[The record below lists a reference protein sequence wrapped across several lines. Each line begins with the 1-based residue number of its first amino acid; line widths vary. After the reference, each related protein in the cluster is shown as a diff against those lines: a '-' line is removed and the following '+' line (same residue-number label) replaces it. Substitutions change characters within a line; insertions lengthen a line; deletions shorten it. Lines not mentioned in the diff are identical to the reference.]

1 MSMSNRAAA
10 LFAALLCCL
19 ALLAPRAAL
28 ANENEAAK
36 AMRAAQQFRVQLA
49 QNGVQ
54 TPAQLKQQN
63 TLIRDLQQLLL
74 RADAGYAA
82 LTNATRQRIEE
93 TIDALSDL
101 PLSDVATGVVRAPAA
116 NGTLSGTIVD
126 NSTGLPL
133 STANQVT
140 VQAIDFT
147 TQQQPTGAGVVSSV
161 GNNASGGYTLTL
173 PPGKYHLRTFNAQGF
188 INQAFGFGTC
198 YEGIFCPR
206 YVGTIVTV
214 PDGGTVTGINFSM
227 DRGARISGTVRRADT
242 NAPLANH
249 FISVVERGGSFVAS
263 AATDASGNYTITAGL
278 PAGSYRV
285 FTNSVGA
292 FMNEAF
298 HPSGT
303 VWCGGVD
310 CSQVASVQGAAVT
323 LTGTSTTTG
332 IDFSLEAAAG
342 VSGQLTD
349 AATLTA
355 ITDPNAFIYMV
366 SEDRRTFDQINVDGA
381 GNYSFTNVRPGN
393 YRVIASAPNYL
404 GQVYVSAGT
413 TRECVDVGS
422 CDPLDIGGTITV
434 AAPGSSVSGI
444 NLALPRGAGISGQV
458 RNASTLTGIADSNVH
473 LLHLALGLVASG
485 TTDASGNFSIQGA
498 PAGVYRVLAQNQ
510 AAGFASTLFGG
521 VGCNNNLC
529 FDNASGGALVTLG
542 ASGIVSG
549 TNIDMP
555 QGGTITGTIS
565 DATSGGIAPRNRTR
579 IELFDSLGRIAAQEF
594 QSPTAPFTSYTAA
607 GLQPGAYKAIFA
619 SSGVV
624 GWIDTSFG
632 GAPCPR
638 GGCDLSVLPTVFA
651 TAGATTA
658 GINISL
664 PRGPRVAGVV
674 LDGGSGDS
682 FVPLAFSPAGV
693 GAVAFYNSLDRYAA
707 FAQIGAKGVF
717 LSRTGLSPGTYFMS
731 TFLTRTTLANGF
743 PIGNGFVDRVYNG
756 LDCPYLSCTV
766 TTGTPITVAASDLT
780 GFSITL
786 NPGGAIA
793 GTVTNNAGGAPLR
806 GVQIKAF
813 NGTGRLVGVARSN
826 LLGRYRMEG
835 IPSGSYFVLTENE
848 LGFQDELYNNLA
860 CEPFCNPVTGASVA
874 VTAPVTTGGIDFGL
888 NESASISGTV
898 TNASATPQAN
908 VPVEI
913 YGQIG
918 NLLRT
923 TTTNTSGQF
932 RFADLAAGRF
942 YVRTRDTSGR
952 TDDVYWQAGNPNNT
966 SATEPDCVGQAC
978 QVRRGTPIDLSAG
991 GSFTSANLVLAAP
1004 GVISGQVTNQGTSA
1018 AMSGVQVALYDARGA
1033 LVNTVS
1039 SGVTG
1044 NYSFNALAA
1053 GNYFAVTRGTPGFID
1068 EAFNNLPCSA
1078 SCDGLLGLPI
1088 VVTAGATTPG
1098 VNFALSV
1105 GASISGTV
1113 RDPALSPVVG
1123 TTVQVYDSNGIAFAQ
1138 TATNPSGNYE
1148 VTNIADGTFFV
1159 RTRNDEGYID
1169 ELFNNRPCNGY
1180 CDILSG
1186 NGVVIAGGV
1195 GVGLVNFD
1203 LANGGSING
1212 RVTRAAG
1219 GAGVGLAEVQA
1230 FTTTGFLAGRAMTD
1244 ATGLYTIAGLPD
1256 GNYKVRTANTAGLI
1270 NQVYRTPTPLT
1281 CSPTPCALSGGNTI
1295 AISGGAA
1302 IASIDFALA
1311 AGGTISGTA
1320 ADLFNNPLPSG
1331 NAVLFDS
1338 NGIEITTTPVNAGL
1352 FEFNGLA
1359 NGTYYVLIE
1368 NSSGLIDLLYANVPC
1383 PAGACNITALG
1394 TPITLSVRAPN
1405 QVASVSNIDLRLPTG
1420 RQVSG
1425 RVRAGA
1431 SPAALAD
1438 ATVYIFN
1445 STGVLVGEG
1454 VSDGLGDYL
1463 TTGSFQP
1470 GTYFAAT
1477 TNGVSRGASPNWVN
1491 ELYNNRT
1498 CMLDCNVTAGD
1509 AITVTSGGSTPL
1521 TGISFDLIGGSSL
1534 SGRVRDTTTLN
1545 LQLVTVQVFDSAGV
1559 LAGSFQTNSQGQY
1572 KVDGLLPGTY
1582 FARTVNS
1589 QGYVDILF
1597 GGTLCNPNCTPTS
1610 GTPITVQAG
1619 GLDTPNIDFTLGR
1632 PDALFNN
1639 GFE

>member
-1 MSMSNRAAA
+1 MAA
-10 LFAALLCCL
+10 LV
-19 ALLAPRAAL
+19 PGRAL
-28 ANENEAAK
+28 ANENQAAM
-36 AMRAAQQFRVQLA
+36 ALRAAQQFQTQAGER
-49 QNGVQ
+49 GIQ

-63 TLIRDLQQLLL
+63 TLIRDAQQLLL
-74 RADAGYAA
+74 RAEAGYTT
-82 LTNATRQRIEE
+82 LSNASRQRLEAA
-93 TIDALSDL
+93 IDSLSEM
-101 PLSDVATGVVRAPAA
+101 PMSDAATGVVRAPTA
-116 NGTLSGTIVD
+116 NGTLTGTITD
-126 NSTGLPL
+126 ASTGLPL
-133 STANQVT
+133 STAGFVT
-140 VQAIDFT
+140 VQAFDFT
-147 TQQQPTGAGVVSSV
+147 TQLQPTGAGVVASAS
-161 GNNASGGYTLTL
+161 NNASGVYTLTL
-173 PPGKYHLRTFNAQGF
+173 PPGQYHIRTFNAQGF
-188 INQAFGFGTC
+188 INQAFGFGNC
-198 YEGIFCPR
+198 YESFYCPR
-206 YVGTIVTV
+206 YVGTVVTV
-214 PDGGTVTGINFSM
+214 PDGGTVTGIDFNM
-227 DRGARISGTVRRADT
+227 PRGARVSGTVRRSDT
-242 NAPLANH
+242 NAPLANQ
-249 FISVVERGGSFVAS
+249 FVLVAERGGFSVAS
-263 AATDASGNYTITAGL
+263 ATTDAAGNYTTGAGL
-278 PAGSYRV
+278 PGGSYRV
-285 FTNSVGA
+285 YTSTSGA
-292 FMNEAF
+292 FMNEAS

-303 VWCGGVD
+303 AWCGLSD
-310 CSQVASVQGAAVT
+310 CNQIASVQGNLVALLGSA
-323 LTGTSTTTG
+323 TTTG
-332 IDFSLEAAAG
+332 IDFSLEATSS

-349 AATLTA
+349 LATATA
-355 ITDPNAFIYMV
+355 ITDPNAFVSLI
-366 SEDRRTFDQINVDGA
+366 SEDKRTFDQIGVDGS
-381 GNYSFTNVRPGN
+381 GNYVFTNVRPGN
-393 YRVIASAPNYL
+393 YRVVAFAPNYL
-404 GQVYVSAGT
+404 GQVYVSPGT
-413 TRECVDVGS
+413 TRECVDASG
-422 CDPLDIGGTITV
+422 CDPLDIGGVVTV
-434 AAPGSSVSGI
+434 AAPGATVGGI

-458 RNASTLTGIADSNVH
+458 RNATSLVGIASANVH
-473 LLHLALGLVASG
+473 LMHLALGTVASG

-498 PAGVYRVLAQNQ
+498 PAGVYRVLAQHPT
-510 AAGFASTLFGG
+510 AGFASTLHGG
-521 VGCNNNLC
+521 AGCNNNLC
-529 FDNASGGALVTLG
+529 FDNASGGSLVTLG

-549 TNIDMP
+549 INIDMP
-555 QGGTITGTIS
+555 LGGTITGAIT
-565 DATSGGIAPRNRTR
+565 DATSGAIAPRNRTR

-594 QSPTAPFTSYTAA
+594 QSPTAPFNSYSAS
-607 GLQPGAYKAIFA
+607 GLQPGAYKAVFA
-619 SSGVV
+619 SSSVV

-638 GGCDLSVLPTVFA
+638 GGCDQSVLPTVFA

-664 PRGPRVAGVV
+664 PRGPRIAGAV
-674 LDGGSGDS
+674 LDSGSGTY
-682 FVPLAFSPAGV
+682 VGLAFNPSGV
-693 GAVAFYNSLDRYAA
+693 GSVAFYNSLDRYAA
-707 FAQIGAKGVF
+707 FGQINANGTF
-717 LSRTGLSPGTYFMS
+717 LSRTGLSPGTYFIS
-731 TFLTRTTLANGF
+731 TFLTRTSLANGF
-743 PIGNGFVDRVYNG
+743 PIGGGFIDSVYNG
-756 LDCPYLSCTV
+756 VNCPYLSCTV

-780 GFSITL
+780 GFTITL
-786 NPGGAIA
+786 NQGGVIS

-806 GVQIKAF
+806 GVVIKAF
-813 NGTGRLVGVARSN
+813 NGAGKLVGVGRSN

-835 IPSGSYFVLTENE
+835 IPSGSYFVLTEND
-848 LGFQDELYNNLA
+848 LGFQDELYNNIA
-860 CEPFCNPVTGASVA
+860 CEPFCNPVTGTAVT
-874 VTAPVTTGGIDFGL
+874 VTAPSTTGSIDFGL
-888 NESASISGTV
+888 NESAAISGTV

-908 VPVEI
+908 VPVEV

-923 TTTNTSGQF
+923 TTTNASGQF

-991 GSFTSANLVLAAP
+991 GTFTTANLVLAAP
-1004 GVISGQVTNQGTSA
+1004 GVISGQVTNQATAA

-1039 SGVTG
+1039 SNASGA
-1044 NYSFNALAA
+1044 YSVSALAA

-1078 SCDGLLGLPI
+1078 SCDGLLGAPI
-1088 VVTAGATTPG
+1088 AVTAGATTPG

-1113 RDPALSPVVG
+1113 RDPSLDPVVG

-1148 VTNIADGTFFV
+1148 VTNIADGNFFV

-1186 NGVVIAGGV
+1186 NAVAIAGGV
-1195 GVGLVNFD
+1195 SVGLVNFD
-1203 LANGGSING
+1203 LANGGTING
-1212 RVTRAAG
+1212 RVTRAVG

-1230 FTTTGFLAGRAMTD
+1230 FTTSGFLAGRAMTD
-1244 ATGLYTIAGLPD
+1244 ATGIYTIAGLPD
-1256 GNYKVRTANTAGLI
+1256 GTYKVRTANTAGLI
-1270 NQVYRTPTPLT
+1270 NQVYRTPTPLS

-1295 AISGGAA
+1295 TIAGG
-1302 IASIDFALA
+1302 ITVPGIDFALA

-1338 NGIEITTTPVNAGL
+1338 TGTEITTAPVSAGL

-1405 QVASVSNIDLRLPTG
+1405 QIASVSNVDLRLPTG

-1425 RVRAGA
+1425 RVRAGTT
-1431 SPAALAD
+1431 PTALAD

-1445 STGVLVGEG
+1445 SAGTLVGEG
-1454 VSDGLGDYL
+1454 VSDGVGDYL

-1477 TNGVSRGASPNWVN
+1477 ANGVARGAGPNWVN

-1498 CMLDCNVTAGD
+1498 CMLGCNITGGD
-1509 AITVTSGGSTPL
+1509 AITVTSGNGAPL
-1521 TGISFDLIGGSSL
+1521 TGINFDLGSGSSL
-1534 SGRVRDTTTLN
+1534 SGRVRDTTLLN

-1572 KVDGLLPGTY
+1572 KIDGLLPGTY
-1582 FARTVNS
+1582 FARTVNA
-1589 QGYVDILF
+1589 QGYVDTLF
-1597 GGTLCNPNCTPTS
+1597 GGTLCNPNCNPLS
-1610 GTPITVQAG
+1610 GTAITVQAG
-1619 GLDTPNIDFTLGR
+1619 GIDTPNIDFTLGR
-1632 PDALFNN
+1632 PDSLFNN
-1639 GFE
+1639 GFD